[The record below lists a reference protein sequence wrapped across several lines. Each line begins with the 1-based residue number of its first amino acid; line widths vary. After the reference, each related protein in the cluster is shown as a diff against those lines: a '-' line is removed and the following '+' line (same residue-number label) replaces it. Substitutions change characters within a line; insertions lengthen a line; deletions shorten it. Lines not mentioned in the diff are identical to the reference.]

1 MILVELDSGT
11 EELYKSPAELAA
23 AIRRGTIGP
32 NSRIYHRGSARW
44 LPITVHPEFRKAAAE
59 REREPL
65 PPLKRKQWTFLKSD
79 SQEEQA
85 DMDSPS
91 PESSSGDSAE
101 PPEMGHEPAR
111 PRWRGV
117 FGRAFRKLRM

>member
-23 AIRRGTIGP
+23 AIRRGTVGP
-32 NSRIYHRGSARW
+32 NSRIYHRGSSRW

-59 REREPL
+59 RESQPL
-65 PPLKRKQWTFLKSD
+65 PPLRRKQWTFLKSD
-79 SQEEQA
+79 SQEEQSA
-85 DMDSPS
+85 TDSP
-91 PESSSGDSAE
+91 PMEASSGDLAE
-101 PPEMGHEPAR
+101 PAEPNHEPR